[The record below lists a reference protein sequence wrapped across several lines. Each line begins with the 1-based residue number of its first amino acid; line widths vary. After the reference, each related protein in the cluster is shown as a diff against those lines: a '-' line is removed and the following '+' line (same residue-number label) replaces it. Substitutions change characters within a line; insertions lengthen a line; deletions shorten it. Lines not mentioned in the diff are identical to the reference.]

1 MLPRTRNIILHS
13 HADSYVCCFFYAMNI
28 ITIQDFNSR
37 LTIWTLIWNTC
48 TRILARIKE
57 ATQSVVLFISIVT
70 NSRYKSFSRKILWV
84 SWNSKLDARNSKLKT
99 RASKLDSWKHWEL
112 RIEFRVKTVN
122 LHLTGTVNI
131 IRGQSN
137 EPESCPKI

>member
-13 HADSYVCCFFYAMNI
+13 QADLYVCCFFYAMNI
-28 ITIQDFNSR
+28 ITIQDFNSF
-37 LTIWTLIWNTC
+37 WTLIWNTC
-48 TRILARIKE
+48 ILAWIKE
-57 ATQSVVLFISIVT
+57 ATRSAVLFISIVT
-70 NSRYKSFSRKILWV
+70 NSRYKSFSWKILWV

-99 RASKLDSWKHWEL
+99 WASKLDSWKHWVS
-112 RIEFRVKTVN
+112 RIEFWVETVN

-137 EPESCPKI
+137 EPEPCPKI